1 MVVVFAG
8 QRLRRIHREGQSW
21 QCPSLK
27 FEGRESF
34 KLRPALCANLVRL
47 LGLAW
52 QDTFSQKCF
61 DMAVKKWEGAQKDLE
76 GAREDRDFA
85 RQRLRLAVQNRN
97 QKEIK
102 EATEAFNKAESKV
115 DTAKEEAERAEKE
128 AKKANEEL
136 EKAKSTAPLQAGGAF
151 ALLRVQGSCSPLS
164 KDSARR

>member
-1 MVVVFAG
+1 
-8 QRLRRIHREGQSW
+8 
-21 QCPSLK
+21 
-27 FEGRESF
+27 
-34 KLRPALCANLVRL
+34 
-47 LGLAW
+47 
-52 QDTFSQKCF
+52 
-61 DMAVKKWEGAQKDLE
+61 MAVKKWEGAQKDLE

-136 EKAKSTAPLQAGGAF
+136 VKAKSTAPLQAGGAF
-151 ALLRVQGSCSPLS
+151 ALLRVQFVQSTIVGFWGHALL
-164 KDSARR
+164 SARIPLVAKLHCVGLQHFGEREGLWDQRALGCFRFTQIWLFFVFCRCFRTGCQS